1 MKKQNEAKIIMAIL
15 ESYKRVTSYQRGY
28 YDGIR
33 KAGSKDEKITR
44 ANIVKHLAI
53 LAHFWKNMLEAA
65 ENMPHKEKKSF
76 LIRWFFAGTNSQRMV
91 EPLEI
96 ANYYGQ
102 GKRDYIYQARPKHYI
117 LLEKW
122 FNDDFRPPTTA
133 VQISYT
139 NGRNKAVTLTKDS
152 CFWAH
157 VEEAII
163 SCRVLCDGDKSS
175 TDQDK
180 ELSRI
185 NLIAFEDYVMGLV
198 RTYSVSPEIFL
209 PNTTFMDWWKEYERI
224 VGVSYNSCH
233 TDFMRNSY
241 QGYA

>member
-1 MKKQNEAKIIMAIL
+1 MSIL
-15 ESYKRVTSYQRGY
+15 ESYKKVTIYQRGY

-33 KAGSKDEKITR
+33 KAGSKDEKITT

-53 LAHFWKNMLEAA
+53 VAQFWKNMVEAA
-65 ENMPHKEKKSF
+65 EKMPLKEQKSF
-76 LIRWFFAGTNSQRMV
+76 LIPWLFAGTNYIRMV
-91 EPLEI
+91 EPQEI
-96 ANYYGQ
+96 ANYYRQ
-102 GKRDYIYQARPKHYI
+102 GKRDYINQARPKHYK
-117 LLEKW
+117 LLEEW
-122 FNDDFRPPTTA
+122 LIEYSRPPTTA
-133 VQISYT
+133 VEISYT
-139 NGRNKAVTLTKDS
+139 NGRNKAGFTLTEDS

-180 ELSRI
+180 ELSWE
-185 NLIAFEDYVMGLV
+185 NLINFEDYVMGLV
-198 RTYSVSPEIFL
+198 RTSSVSPEIFL
-209 PNTTFMDWWKEYERI
+209 QNTTFMDWWKEYERI
-224 VGVSYNSCH
+224 VGKSYNSCL